1 MIFAANHLSKNESPN
16 DHYHGNAVNGFRRDS
31 RLLADGNG
39 VSYFWLRRQLNNNL
53 YWYSRCFL
61 QMGFEY
67 QIVTPFF
74 LLEVVVVFF
83 AERSSIHYILNY
95 QAKIMLP
102 FMQGGQAYIYIQTRN
117 PSIGESDKRVGT
129 THPPFSCGTSHLN
142 TYLVK

>member
-1 MIFAANHLSKNESPN
+1 M
-16 DHYHGNAVNGFRRDS
+16 NGFRRDS

-74 LLEVVVVFF
+74 LLEVVVVFYF
-83 AERSSIHYILNY
+83 FCREKLHTLYI
-95 QAKIMLP
+95 KLP
-102 FMQGGQAYIYIQTRN
+102 
-117 PSIGESDKRVGT
+117 S
-129 THPPFSCGTSHLN
+129 
-142 TYLVK
+142 